1 MISTRGR
8 LPYKSDGDVC
18 RLGLGCK
25 LLILVSLRVFGMES
39 HYCLPIQVSLSPA
52 HKEIAKKCSTLT
64 RHKSSLG
71 ISLSVSL
78 THSGLP
84 KGFNLNFRTSITV
97 TFIWESPPPHLKIR
111 SAGPDNYSISP
122 CQTPF

>member
-8 LPYKSDGDVC
+8 LPYKSDGDAR
-18 RLGLGCK
+18 RLGLGCE
-25 LLILVSLRVFGMES
+25 LQIFVSLRVFGMES
-39 HYCLPIQVSLSPA
+39 YYYLPIQVSLSPA

-84 KGFNLNFRTSITV
+84 KGFNLNLLTSITV
-97 TFIWESPPPHLKIR
+97 TFILESSPPPRDDFLLNSHGKLSSYPIF
-111 SAGPDNYSISP
+111 N
-122 CQTPF
+122 

>member
-8 LPYKSDGDVC
+8 LPYKSDGDAR

-25 LLILVSLRVFGMES
+25 LQIFVSLRVFGMES
-39 HYCLPIQVSLSPA
+39 YYYLPIQVSLSPA

-84 KGFNLNFRTSITV
+84 KGFNLNLPTGLPLP
-97 TFIWESPPPHLKIR
+97 FILGPPPPRDDFLLNSHGKLSSYPIF
-111 SAGPDNYSISP
+111 N
-122 CQTPF
+122 